1 MAPSVAVRVALLAVA
16 VLTRLP
22 SSTSLAA
29 AAAAAKPVTHTITIE
44 GMQFKPAD
52 VKIKPGDSVVWV
64 NADMFPHT
72 VTSTADAFDS
82 HQIDAGKSWKF
93 RAATAGEFPYVCSLH
108 PTMQGMLRVVK

>member
-1 MAPSVAVRVALLAVA
+1 MAPSVPVRVALLAVA
-16 VLTRLP
+16 VLTLLP
-22 SSTSLAA
+22 CSTSQ

-52 VKIKPGDSVVWV
+52 VKIKAGDSVVWV

-72 VTSTADAFDS
+72 VTSKADAFDS

-93 RAATAGEFPYVCSLH
+93 RAAAAGEFPYVCSLH